1 MQQIQINADDPATS
15 DFLVLGGL
23 QVSAALLLKH
33 QPKAGRNREIY
44 PRSSPAVAD
53 ANGVGLG
60 LEGEGDWRLAVEPV
74 RQKIMSKPTKRRN
87 DERWR
92 MRDRASKI
100 RSRISS
106 YATNTDRRIGYWMRL
121 QSNVKT

>member
-33 QPKAGRNREIY
+33 QPKAGRNREKY
-44 PRSSPAVAD
+44 TPALHPQWPTP
-53 ANGVGLG
+53 NGVGLG

-74 RQKIMSKPTKRRN
+74 RQKIMSKPTKRN
-87 DERWR
+87 DGGCGIARQKYVAELV
-92 MRDRASKI
+92 A
-100 RSRISS
+100 
-106 YATNTDRRIGYWMRL
+106 TDRRTGCDCKVCQDL
-121 QSNVKT
+121 DLHT

>member
-1 MQQIQINADDPATS
+1 MPNDPATS

-60 LEGEGDWRLAVEPV
+60 LEGEGDWPWSRGTPKNNEQAA
-74 RQKIMSKPTKRRN
+74 TKRW
-87 DERWR
+87 RWR
-92 MRDRASKI
+92 H
-100 RSRISS
+100 
-106 YATNTDRRIGYWMRL
+106 
-121 QSNVKT
+121 

>member
-33 QPKAGRNREIY
+33 QPKAGRNREKY
-44 PRSSPAVAD
+44 TPALQPQWPTPMGSVWGWKGKAT
-53 ANGVGLG
+53 
-60 LEGEGDWRLAVEPV
+60 GDWPWMEPV

-87 DERWR
+87 DET
-92 MRDRASKI
+92 MADAG
-100 RSRISS
+100 SRVK
-106 YATNTDRRIGYWMRL
+106 NT
-121 QSNVKT
+121 